1 MKKRKKTTLSDIPRT
16 TLGIYLLIALL
27 FILVGYL
34 CNKCANLQDEITTNH
49 QTHTTD
55 FRNLF
60 GKYTTL
66 QDEVIANRKIY
77 VYNLEEVLT
86 KTGIIETKKEFE
98 ENLIRLNEELID
110 GQKRIKSLRD
120 ARVKEDFSEIY
131 LNNLRSKRDDL
142 VNHYDNKLDEL
153 AGKINK
159 ALAEL
164 CKEKN
169 IPTVYLNSTVAITTD
184 DVVDITDEVLEKIN
198 KQ

>member
-1 MKKRKKTTLSDIPRT
+1 MKKRKKTTLPDIPRT
-16 TLGIYLLIALL
+16 TLGIYLLLGLL

-34 CNKCANLQDEITTNH
+34 CNKCASLKDEIAANH
-49 QTHTTD
+49 KTYMADINSLYGKHTA
-55 FRNLF
+55 
-60 GKYTTL
+60 L
-66 QDEVIANRKIY
+66 QNEVIANRKIY
-77 VYNLEEVLT
+77 VYNLEEILT

-98 ENLIRLNEELID
+98 ENLVKLNEELID
-110 GQKRIKSLRD
+110 GQRRIKSLRD

-153 AGKINK
+153 ASKINQ
-159 ALAEL
+159 ALVEL

-169 IPTVYLNSTVAITTD
+169 IPTVYPNNTVAITTD
-184 DVVDITDEVLEKIN
+184 DVIDLTDEILEKIK